1 MSERSR
7 DIRARAV
14 EAGRAADPIAEGL
27 QGLSVLN
34 LRHDEETAAAIA
46 RIAGEITRSL
56 KGKYGGYEIPKK
68 FLFLT
73 ENFTLENG
81 MLTQTMKLKRRVVLT
96 KYMDQIEALYK

>member
-1 MSERSR
+1 MPDFFFLERY
-7 DIRARAV
+7 
-14 EAGRAADPIAEGL
+14 AEK
-27 QGLSVLN
+27 QGLPADMKTLIERRDVQ
-34 LRHDEETAAAIA
+34 DM
-46 RIAGEITRSL
+46 IAGEITRSL

-68 FLFLT
+68 FLFLK